1 MSPLVS
7 ICMPTY
13 NAARWIRDAID
24 SALAQTWEDFELIIS
39 DNASTDSTLKIARS
53 YSDPRIRVVPSARNV
68 GFVLNHNR
76 LVKLSAG
83 SYIKFLHAD
92 DALAPTC
99 VEQMVRLALEDER
112 IGLVFAPRE
121 TVIYDQSGK
130 EWARMISRKHEQF
143 GQLDRINEGRPLFLE
158 ILFAGLAE
166 NWIGEPSTVLVART
180 AFERCGLFNPFMRQ
194 TMDLEAWLRVLLRY
208 RVGFVDESLCLYRSH
223 QQSVTAA
230 DHAVNRG
237 WLDRLWLLEGL
248 VDDAALGPWRTYVFH
263 LRRKAL
269 REALVKQMRRMAKA
283 QFTPELTTY
292 LRFRALPAA
301 ERRLKLHE
309 PLDPV
314 PLPG

>member
-1 MSPLVS
+1 MHPLVS

-13 NAARWIRDAID
+13 NAARWIKDAID
-24 SALAQTWEDFELIIS
+24 SALAQTWEDFELIVS
-39 DNASTDSTLKIARS
+39 DNLSTDSTLKIARS

-76 LVKLSAG
+76 LLKLSAG
-83 SYIKFLHAD
+83 RYIKFLHAD
-92 DALAPTC
+92 DVLAPTC
-99 VEQMVRLALEDER
+99 VEQMARLALEDDR

-121 TVIYDQSGK
+121 TVIYDESGN
-130 EWARMISRKHEQF
+130 EWARMISRKHERL
-143 GQLDRINEGRPLFLE
+143 GQLDRINDGRPLFLE
-158 ILFAGLAE
+158 ILFAGIAE
-166 NWIGEPSTVLVART
+166 NWIGEPSTVLLARE
-180 AFERCGLFNPFMRQ
+180 AFERCGLFNPFIRQ

-263 LRRKAL
+263 LRRKAF
-269 REALVKQMRRMAKA
+269 REALVGQMRRVAKG

-292 LRFRALPAA
+292 LRFRALPAD

-314 PLPG
+314 PLSG